1 MLFLKKRKGKKKW
14 KKFSTLRVYVLNTMS
29 ITMRKFITSLW
40 RSSSGEDEYLF
51 TLNFWTIFSNTQWT
65 VPSTFWLLLTSWL
78 TYKNITFIGQQFL
91 FSLLQSDFEFKYE
104 RYYDIKRRVSSL
116 KKMNN
121 FIFQEQ
127 KNKKKKKLSR
137 NWEYNT
143 AIEIN
148 FPGEWILSGE

>member
-1 MLFLKKRKGKKKW
+1 M
-14 KKFSTLRVYVLNTMS
+14 N
-29 ITMRKFITSLW
+29 
-40 RSSSGEDEYLF
+40 
-51 TLNFWTIFSNTQWT
+51 
-65 VPSTFWLLLTSWL
+65 
-78 TYKNITFIGQQFL
+78 
-91 FSLLQSDFEFKYE
+91 
-104 RYYDIKRRVSSL
+104 YDIKRRVSSL

-127 KNKKKKKLSR
+127 KNKKKKLSR